1 MRIYYRN
8 IQPIVE
14 RFAMASTATWL
25 IIVGFIFLIIGMILR
40 TVMMMRSSDATAPEA
55 RPLHGRELVAQYRRL
70 YPKRSTPLVT
80 RWLLISGTVLL
91 LAGLTVEFSH

>member
-1 MRIYYRN
+1 
-8 IQPIVE
+8 
-14 RFAMASTATWL
+14 MASSATWL
-25 IIVGFIFLIIGMILR
+25 IIIGFVFLVVGVVLR
-40 TVMMMRSSDATAPEA
+40 TVMMMRSSDATAADA

-91 LAGLTVEFSH
+91 LAGIGVELSH

>member
-1 MRIYYRN
+1 
-8 IQPIVE
+8 
-14 RFAMASTATWL
+14 MALTATWL
-25 IIVGFIFLIIGMILR
+25 IIIGIAFLVVGVVLR
-40 TVMMMRSSDATAPEA
+40 TVMMMRSSDATAADA

-91 LAGLTVEFSH
+91 LAGIGVEFSH

>member
-1 MRIYYRN
+1 
-8 IQPIVE
+8 
-14 RFAMASTATWL
+14 MALTATWL
-25 IIVGFIFLIIGMILR
+25 IITGIVFLVVGVVLR
-40 TVMMMRSSDATAPEA
+40 TVMMMRSSDATAADA

-91 LAGLTVEFSH
+91 LAGLSVEFSH